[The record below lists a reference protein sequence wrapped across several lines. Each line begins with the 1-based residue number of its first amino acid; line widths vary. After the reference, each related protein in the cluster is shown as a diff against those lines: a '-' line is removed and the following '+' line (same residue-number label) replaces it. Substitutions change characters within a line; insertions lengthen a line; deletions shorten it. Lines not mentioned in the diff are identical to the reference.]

1 MKNISYFLMLILA
14 VFAFSCEEDFMTPPV
29 KTPVEGTA
37 PVWVNQPSSD
47 IDTVLFKR
55 NEDGALLSLSWTA
68 PVYADNIGVRYFL
81 QLDTKGTNFANPIEF
96 DRIAAT
102 EMTVT
107 IGQLNAALMKRYN
120 PAEKVEIEIR
130 IRAASNEHLADLYTE
145 PFSMKV
151 TPYLDVPVPS
161 AFYMMGTATEVG
173 FTSSDALPTLK
184 DGDVF
189 YKYLKLT
196 TDGAFRFSDAQSDGG
211 FAYNYGKFATVSSNI
226 EEAGDEDGNFKFTG
240 ETGWY
245 EVKADFTNSELTI
258 APFQV
263 GSTTYTFDPAEV
275 YLVGDYTDTVA
286 AWSPENSPA
295 MIKKSEGVYTI
306 ETAIKDGAMLKF
318 VGQQSWGDLD
328 WGNLGGDGSEG
339 IVGPKGKNG
348 NITFDGGDKT
358 YIVTLDLNKGAYMIE
373 EAAIYLVGDATEA
386 GWDIANAIELKWR
399 SGHNA
404 YIGYIPLK
412 SGHFKF
418 FPAKGSWDNGMG
430 RITDSEDPKGGLL
443 GGENKDIPSTNT
455 TSDFK
460 LYRIAVW
467 YDTDASSYKYSV
479 LDAEMVLVGDATP
492 AGWSIDNGFNMVY
505 AGEGKWVTYADM
517 NASGG
522 FKFFYETGNW
532 NSGYKEYDAVNKPGE
547 LSLEGGDPNIS
558 TPGEGYYKLTI
569 DTYNMSYTKELIATR
584 KMYLVGSPNGWNIN
598 EGIEL
603 IWDATN
609 NEWTL
614 TIDLTADDAFKIFA
628 EAGNWD
634 SGFKFKYEML
644 SFEGGDPNMSTPEG
658 AGNYTI
664 KFSLAKRT
672 LTFTK
677 N

>member
-1 MKNISYFLMLILA
+1 MKNISYFLILILA

-55 NEDGALLSLSWTA
+55 NENGTLLSLSWTA

-173 FTSSDALPTLK
+173 FTSSDALAALK

-196 TDGAFRFSDAQSDGG
+196 ADGAFRFSDAQSDGG

-226 EEAGDEDGNFKFTG
+226 AEAGDEDGNFKFTG

-263 GSTTYTFDPAEV
+263 GTTTYTFDPAEV

-286 AWSPENSPA
+286 SWSPENSPA
-295 MIKKSEGVYTI
+295 MIKKSEGIYTI

-318 VGQQSWGDLD
+318 VGQPSWGDLD

-348 NITFDGGDKT
+348 NITFDGAGKG
-358 YIVTLDLNKGAYMIE
+358 YIVTLDMNKGTYTIA
-373 EAAIYLVGDATEA
+373 EAKSNLYIVGEATSA
-386 GWDIANAIELKWR
+386 GWTIENALIMNIIAPGVWTGTFELKA
-399 SGHNA
+399 G
-404 YIGYIPLK
+404 K
-412 SGHFKF
+412 DFKF
-418 FPAKGSWDNGMG
+418 FPVQGSWDNGIG
-430 RITDSEDPKGGLL
+430 ADRFDNFIGCSANGGDITNNGPVDGTYLVVVDLNTKTLTVTDAPKIL
-443 GGENKDIPSTNT
+443 GGSVAADWNPANAVAMQMVESGVFDTYQYITVDGGGFKFVPTNAGWDGDWGASKT
-455 TSDFK
+455 TAGMLAQTDEDNLSVAADGF
-460 LYRIAVW
+460 YRVRTNFN
-467 YDTDASSYKYSV
+467 DMSYSV
-479 LDAEMVLVGDATP
+479 VETAWGIIGDATP
-492 AGWSIDNGFNMVY
+492 GGWGDDTNMTLNTTAKGEYTWSADITLTDGKIKFRANDGWDINLGDND
-505 AGEGKWVTYADM
+505 AD
-517 NASGG
+517 G
-522 FKFFYETGNW
+522 
-532 NSGYKEYDAVNKPGE
+532 
-547 LSLEGGDPNIS
+547 SLEPGGSD
-558 TPGEGYYKLTI
+558 
-569 DTYNMSYTKELIATR
+569 IAVTAGN
-584 KMYLVGSPNGWNIN
+584 YH
-598 EGIEL
+598 IEL
-603 IWDATN
+603 ILNSAT
-609 NEWTL
+609 
-614 TIDLTADDAFKIFA
+614 
-628 EAGNWD
+628 
-634 SGFKFKYEML
+634 GF
-644 SFEGGDPNMSTPEG
+644 T
-658 AGNYTI
+658 YTI
-664 KFSLAKRT
+664 TA
-672 LTFTK
+672 